1 MSLAEVA
8 VGAALLVP
16 LVWVLAVMIPGT
28 RAVGMWLAPWAAL
41 PALGLGLGTGATLH
55 WKSVLL
61 GMWLYGPETVTR
73 TYLIF
78 TGALW
83 LFAGLFAKG
92 YLREDSRRPS
102 FWGFYLATLAGNVGA
117 VLALDVASFYLFF
130 AMMTFCA
137 YGLVVHVR
145 DERAAEAGRVYIVMA
160 LLGEVSL
167 LAAFF
172 LTVGTRIN
180 VMLVDVAR
188 VVSESGSRD
197 LIVVLVLVGFGIKV
211 GALLLHMWL
220 PLAHPVA
227 PAPASAVLSGA
238 IIKVG
243 VLGWLRFLPLGQ
255 SSLPMVSQ
263 VCVGMGLAAAF
274 YAVVVGLTQR
284 EAKTVLAYSSVSQMG
299 FITLAVGLALGTPEA
314 APMLVVAV
322 LVYAVHHSMAKGLL
336 FLGAGLLPATGWRG
350 WRGGLVLAGLAWSGL
365 EIAGAPLTSGA
376 LAKLSLKSAEA
387 AAHGPES
394 LPLLLSLAAVGS
406 TLLMARFLER
416 VVAES
421 PEQGT
426 SSAGWMGASWGLLFA
441 MDTALLF
448 WSPVGR
454 EALPRLLE
462 AKNLVSSAWPV
473 LVGAGVC
480 ALAWSLRRRLGWRLP
495 RIPAGDVLWPL
506 MRVIQPAWRL
516 LTAGAEREPTGEGKT
531 SERLQQ
537 GVERLQHFLLDEV
550 DQVEARLSR
559 LRQVGLALLVWLAV
573 FLLLLVR

>member
-1 MSLAEVA
+1 MNLPEFA

-16 LVWVLAVMIPGT
+16 LGLVLAVMIPGT
-28 RAVGMWLAPWAAL
+28 RAAGTWLAPWAAL

-61 GMWLYGPETVTR
+61 GMWLYVPDTATH

-83 LFAGLFAKG
+83 LCAGLFARG
-92 YLREDSRRPS
+92 YLRDDSNRTS
-102 FWGFYLATLAGNVGA
+102 FWGFYLATLTGNVGA
-117 VLALDVASFYLFF
+117 VLAMDVASFYLFF

-137 YGLVVHVR
+137 YGLIVHVR
-145 DERAAEAGRVYIVMA
+145 DERAAGAARVYIVMA
-160 LLGEVSL
+160 LLGEVCL

-172 LTVGTRIN
+172 LTVGIRIN
-180 VMLVDVAR
+180 LMLVDVVQ

-197 LIVVLVLVGFGIKV
+197 LIVVLVLVGFGVKV

-243 VLGWLRFLPLGQ
+243 VLGWMRFLPLREV
-255 SSLPMVSQ
+255 SLPTAGT
-263 VCVGMGLAAAF
+263 VCVVMGLAAAF
-274 YAVVVGLTQR
+274 YAVAVGLTQR

-299 FITLAVGLALGTPEA
+299 FITLAVGLALGSPGA
-314 APMLVVAV
+314 APMLMGSV

-350 WRGGLVLAGLAWSGL
+350 WRGGLVLAGLGWSAL

-387 AAHGPES
+387 TANGPES
-394 LPLLLSLAAVGS
+394 IPVLLSLAAVGS

-421 PEQGT
+421 PERGE
-426 SSAGWMGASWGLLFA
+426 SRAGWMGVSWGLLFA
-441 MDTALLF
+441 VDAALLF
-448 WSPVGR
+448 GSPVGR
-454 EALPRLLE
+454 EELPRLLE
-462 AKNLVSSAWPV
+462 PKNLVSAAWPV

-480 ALAWSLRRRLGWRLP
+480 ALAWGLRRRLGWRLP

-516 LTAGAEREPTGEGKT
+516 LTAGAEREPVGQGKT
-531 SERLQQ
+531 SEHFQQ
-537 GVERLQHFLLDEV
+537 GVERLQRFLLDEV
-550 DQVEARLSR
+550 DQAEARLSR

-573 FLLLLVR
+573 FLLLLIR